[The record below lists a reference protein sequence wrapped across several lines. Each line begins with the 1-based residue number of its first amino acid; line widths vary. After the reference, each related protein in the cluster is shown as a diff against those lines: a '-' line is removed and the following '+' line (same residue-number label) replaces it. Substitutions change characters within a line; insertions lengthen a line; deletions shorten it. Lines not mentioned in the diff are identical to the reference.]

1 MLNAQRCI
9 VFNDTSLYNPLM
21 NIIPTILC
29 GGAGSR
35 LWPVSRELH
44 PKPFIRLADNE
55 SFLQKS
61 FIRGAILPNVSE
73 VLTVTNRELL
83 FKTKDDYREVN
94 QTNTKTSFLLEPF
107 GRNTAAAVALAAL
120 YVAKQHGEEAILL
133 ILTADHLI
141 SDQAAFQQAVTNA
154 SLIAQTGKVVT
165 FGIQPNAPETGY
177 GYIEANQAIPITAH
191 QNKIGYDVARFVEKP
206 DLATA
211 QTYVDSGKFFW
222 NSGMFCAKASTL
234 LAELQSHAPDIL
246 SMAKTCFEASLKENT
261 DITQV
266 ELEANSFAN
275 VPSNSIDYAVM
286 EKSANV
292 AVIPC
297 DIGWNDIGAW
307 DAMSTLT
314 EADDNG
320 NRVTGNAILNNSKNC
335 FVQSNHRLVATVGLD
350 NIIIVDTP
358 DAVLVAD
365 KNQVQNVKDIYN
377 RLKQDGNEAYK
388 LHQTDHRPWGDYTG
402 LEVGERLN
410 KKLIVVKPG
419 QRLSLQMHH
428 HRSEHW
434 VVVSGMAKVTN
445 GDQEFFVA
453 PNESTFIPAGTGH
466 RLENPGVLDLVMI
479 EVQSG
484 DYVGEDDIV
493 RFEDQ
498 YGRKK

>member
-1 MLNAQRCI
+1 
-9 VFNDTSLYNPLM
+9 M

-61 FIRGAILPNVSE
+61 FIRGAILPNVAE

-94 QTNTKTSFLLEPF
+94 QANTKTSYLLEPF

-141 SDQAAFQQAVTNA
+141 SNQAAFQQAVANA
-154 SLIAQTGKVVT
+154 SVIAESGKIVT

-177 GYIEANQAIPITAH
+177 GYIEANQSKPIISN
-191 QNKIGYDVARFVEKP
+191 QNTIGYEVARFVEKP
-206 DLATA
+206 NLATA
-211 QTYVDSGKFFW
+211 QTYVDSGKFYW

-234 LAELQSHAPDIL
+234 LSEFQRHAPDIL
-246 SMAKTCFEASLKENT
+246 NTAKACFEASLNQTT

-266 ELEANSFAN
+266 EFEATSFAN
-275 VPSNSIDYAVM
+275 VPSNSIDYAIM
-286 EKSANV
+286 EKSSNV

-297 DIGWNDIGAW
+297 DIGWSDIGAW

-314 EADDNG
+314 AADEDG
-320 NRVTGNAILNNSKNC
+320 NRVSGKAILNMTKDC
-335 FVQSNHRLVATVGLD
+335 YVQSDKRLIAMVGLE
-350 NIIIVDTP
+350 NIMVVDTP
-358 DAVLVAD
+358 DALLVA
-365 KNQVQNVKDIYN
+365 NRSHVQNVKDIYN
-377 RLKQDGNEAYK
+377 HLKQQNHDAHK
-388 LHQTDHRPWGDYTG
+388 LHQTVYRPWGNYTV
-402 LEVGERLN
+402 LEEGPNYKMKRIE
-410 KKLIVVKPG
+410 VKTG
-419 QRLSLQMHH
+419 AKLSLQMHK

-434 VVVSGMAKVTN
+434 VVISGEATITN
-445 GDQEFFVA
+445 NGIEYKLQE
-453 PNESTFIPAGTGH
+453 NQSTYIPKTHQH
-466 RLENPGVLDLVMI
+466 RLANQGEKLLQII
-479 EVQSG
+479 EVQCG
-484 DYVGEDDIV
+484 DYVGEDDII
-493 RFEDQ
+493 RIDDS
-498 YGRKK
+498 YGRVKTE

>member
-1 MLNAQRCI
+1 MKL
-9 VFNDTSLYNPLM
+9 
-21 NIIPTILC
+21 IPTILC

-44 PKPFIRLADNE
+44 PKPFIRLADHQ

-94 QTNTKTSFLLEPF
+94 TDNINTSFLLEPF
-107 GRNTAAAVALAAL
+107 ARNTAAAVALAAL
-120 YVAKQHGEEAILL
+120 YVAKQHGDDAVLL

-141 SDQAAFQQAVTNA
+141 ADQAAFQQAVTNA
-154 SLIAQTGKVVT
+154 TVIAQTGKVVT

-177 GYIEANQAIPITAH
+177 GYIEAHQDKTITH
-191 QNKIGYDVARFVEKP
+191 KQNTIGYEVARFVEKP

-211 QTYVDSGKFFW
+211 QAYVDSGKFYW
-222 NSGMFCAKASTL
+222 NSGMFCATASTL
-234 LAELQSHAPDIL
+234 ITELKQHAPDIL
-246 SMAKTCFEASLKENT
+246 NAANACFAASLQMSTDISQVEFEAT
-261 DITQV
+261 
-266 ELEANSFAN
+266 SFAN
-275 VPSNSIDYAVM
+275 VPSTSIDYAVM
-286 EKSANV
+286 EKSSNV

-307 DAMSTLT
+307 DAMSSLT
-314 EADDNG
+314 AADEDG
-320 NRVTGNAILNNSKNC
+320 NRVIGTALLNNSKNC
-335 FVQSNHRLVATVGLD
+335 YVQSSHRLVATVGLE

-358 DAVLVAD
+358 DAILVAD

-377 RLKQDGNEAYK
+377 RLKQEGNEAYK
-388 LHQTDHRPWGDYTG
+388 LHQTVHRPWGNYTT
-402 LEVGERLN
+402 LEEGERF
-410 KKLIVVKPG
+410 KIKRIVVKPG

-445 GDQEFFVA
+445 GEQVFFVS
-453 PNESTFIPAGTGH
+453 PNESTFIPAGTAH

-484 DYVGEDDIV
+484 DYVGEDDII
-493 RFEDQ
+493 RFDDH
-498 YGRKK
+498 YGRVKP

>member
-1 MLNAQRCI
+1 LKC
-9 VFNDTSLYNPLM
+9 
-21 NIIPTILC
+21 
-29 GGAGSR
+29 
-35 LWPVSRELH
+35 
-44 PKPFIRLADNE
+44 
-55 SFLQKS
+55 
-61 FIRGAILPNVSE
+61 LPSPIASYCS
-73 VLTVTNRELL
+73 
-83 FKTKDDYREVN
+83 KTKDDYREVN
-94 QTNTKTSFLLEPF
+94 QANTKTSFLLEPF

-120 YVAKQHGEEAILL
+120 YVAKQHGEDAILL

-141 SDQAAFQQAVTNA
+141 ADQAAFQQAVANA
-154 SLIAQTGKVVT
+154 SHIAQSGKIVT

-177 GYIEANQAIPITAH
+177 GYIEANQTRPITAN
-191 QNKIGYDVARFVEKP
+191 QNTIGFDVAQFVEKP

-211 QTYVDSGKFFW
+211 QAYVDSGKFYW

-234 LAELQSHAPDIL
+234 LAELQTHAPDIL
-246 SMAKTCFEASLKENT
+246 NTAKACFEASLKEQYRHHPSGIDAT
-261 DITQV
+261 
-266 ELEANSFAN
+266 SFAN

-320 NRVTGNAILNNSKNC
+320 NRVSGNAILNNSTNC

-350 NIIIVDTP
+350 NIIVVDTP

-377 RLKQDGNEAYK
+377 QLKQDGNEAYK
-388 LHQTDHRPWGDYTG
+388 LHQTVYRPWGDYTV
-402 LEVGERLN
+402 LEVGERF
-410 KKLIVVKPG
+410 KIKRIVVKPG

-493 RFEDQ
+493 RFNDS
-498 YGRKK
+498 YGRVKN

>member
-1 MLNAQRCI
+1 
-9 VFNDTSLYNPLM
+9 M

-61 FIRGAILPNVSE
+61 FIRGAILPNVTE

-120 YVAKQHGEEAILL
+120 YVAKQHGEDAILL

-141 SDQAAFQQAVTNA
+141 ANQAAFQQAVTNA
-154 SLIAQTGKVVT
+154 SLIAQSGKIVT
-165 FGIQPNAPETGY
+165 FGIQPHAPETGY
-177 GYIEANQAIPITAH
+177 GYIEANQGKPLVSNQST
-191 QNKIGYDVARFVEKP
+191 IGYEVARFVEKP
-206 DLATA
+206 NLATA
-211 QTYVDSGKFFW
+211 QAYVDSGKFYW

-234 LAELQSHAPDIL
+234 VAELQRHAPDIL
-246 SMAKTCFEASLKENT
+246 NTAKACFEASLKDNT

-266 ELEANSFAN
+266 EFEASTFAN

-314 EADDNG
+314 AADEDG
-320 NRVTGNAILNNSKNC
+320 NRVSGKAMLNNSKNC
-335 FVQSNHRLVATVGLD
+335 FIQSNSRLVATVGLE

-365 KNQVQNVKDIYN
+365 RSQVQNVKDIYN
-377 RLKQDGNEAYK
+377 RLKQEGNEAYK
-388 LHQTDHRPWGDYTG
+388 LHQTVHRPWGNYTI
-402 LEVGERLN
+402 LEEGERF
-410 KKLIVVKPG
+410 KIKRIVVKPA

-445 GDQEFFVA
+445 GEKEFFVS
-453 PNESTFIPAGTGH
+453 PNESTFIPAGTAH

-493 RFEDQ
+493 RFNDS
-498 YGRKK
+498 YGRVKAS

>member
-1 MLNAQRCI
+1 MK
-9 VFNDTSLYNPLM
+9 
-21 NIIPTILC
+21 IIPTILC

-44 PKPFIRLADNE
+44 PKPFIRLADNQ

-61 FIRGAILPNVSE
+61 FHRGAILQGVSE

-83 FKTKDDYREVN
+83 FKTKDEYREIN
-94 QTNTKTSFLLEPF
+94 LHKIKTSFLLEPF
-107 GRNTAAAVALAAL
+107 GRNTAAAVVLAAL
-120 YVAKQHGEEAILL
+120 YVQQQHGEQATLL

-141 SDQAAFQQAVTNA
+141 DDHQAFQTAVNQAA
-154 SLIAQTGKVVT
+154 SIAQTGKMVT
-165 FGIQPNAPETGY
+165 FGIQPHAPETGF
-177 GYIEANQAIPITAH
+177 GYIEANLASTLTGGAFE
-191 QNKIGYDVARFVEKP
+191 VARFVEKP

-211 QTYVDSGKFFW
+211 HGYVDSGKFYW
-222 NSGMFCAKASTL
+222 NSGMFCFTAKTL
-234 LAELQSHAPDIL
+234 LAEMQTHAPDIL
-246 SMAKTCFEASLKENT
+246 DAARACFQTSIADSCDNMQIELDT
-261 DITQV
+261 D
-266 ELEANSFAN
+266 LFAQ

-286 EKSANV
+286 EKSSNV

-297 DIGWNDIGAW
+297 NIGWRDIGTW
-307 DAMSTLT
+307 DAMSELT
-314 EADDNG
+314 AADENG
-320 NRVTGNAILNNSKNC
+320 NRVSGQALLNHTNNC
-335 FVQSNHRLVATVGLD
+335 FVQSNQRLIAMVGLD
-350 NIIIVDTP
+350 NVIVVDTP
-358 DAVLVAD
+358 DALLVAN

-377 RLKQDGNEAYK
+377 QLKQDGNEAYK
-388 LHQTDHRPWGDYTG
+388 LHQTVHRPWGNYTT
-402 LEVGERLN
+402 LEEGDRF
-410 KKLIVVKPG
+410 KIKRIVVKPG

-445 GDQEFFVA
+445 GDKEFFVS

-493 RFEDQ
+493 RFNDS
-498 YGRKK
+498 YGRVKN

>member
-1 MLNAQRCI
+1 
-9 VFNDTSLYNPLM
+9 
-21 NIIPTILC
+21 
-29 GGAGSR
+29 

-61 FIRGAILPNVSE
+61 FIRGAILPNVTE

-120 YVAKQHGEEAILL
+120 YVAKQHGEDAILL

-141 SDQAAFQQAVTNA
+141 ANQAAFQQAVTNA
-154 SLIAQTGKVVT
+154 SLIAQSGKIVT
-165 FGIQPNAPETGY
+165 FGIQPHAPETGY
-177 GYIEANQAIPITAH
+177 GYIEANQGKPLVSNQST
-191 QNKIGYDVARFVEKP
+191 IGYEVARFVEKP
-206 DLATA
+206 NLATA
-211 QTYVDSGKFFW
+211 QAYVDSGKFYW

-234 LAELQSHAPDIL
+234 VAELQRHAPDIL
-246 SMAKTCFEASLKENT
+246 NTAKACFEASLKDNT

-266 ELEANSFAN
+266 EFEASTFAN

-314 EADDNG
+314 AADEDG
-320 NRVTGNAILNNSKNC
+320 NRVSGKAMLNNSKNC
-335 FVQSNHRLVATVGLD
+335 FIQSNSRLVATVGLE

-365 KNQVQNVKDIYN
+365 RSQVQNVKDIYN
-377 RLKQDGNEAYK
+377 RLKQEGNEAYK
-388 LHQTDHRPWGDYTG
+388 LHQTVHRPWGNYTI
-402 LEVGERLN
+402 LEEGERF
-410 KKLIVVKPG
+410 KIKRIVVKPA

-445 GDQEFFVA
+445 GEKEFFVS
-453 PNESTFIPAGTGH
+453 PNESTFIPAGTAH

-493 RFEDQ
+493 RFNDS
-498 YGRKK
+498 YGRVKAS

>member
-1 MLNAQRCI
+1 MSYDIIWTAHYRI
-9 VFNDTSLYNPLM
+9 DIMT
-21 NIIPTILC
+21 IIPSILC

-61 FIRGAILPNVSE
+61 FIRGAILPHVSE

-83 FKTKDDYREVN
+83 FNTKDDYREVN
-94 QTNTKTSFLLEPF
+94 HDNIKTSFLLEPF
-107 GRNTAAAVALAAL
+107 ARNTAAAVALAAL
-120 YVAKQHGEEAILL
+120 YVEKQHGGDAILL

-141 SDQAAFQQAVTNA
+141 SNQAAFQQAVENA
-154 SLIAQTGKVVT
+154 SLIAQSGKIVT
-165 FGIQPNAPETGY
+165 FGIQPSAPETGY
-177 GYIEANQAIPITAH
+177 GYIEANQTKNITH
-191 QNKIGYDVARFVEKP
+191 NNQTIGYEVARFVEKP
-206 DLATA
+206 NLATA
-211 QTYVDSGKFFW
+211 QRYVDSGQFYW
-222 NSGMFCAKASTL
+222 NSGMFCSSAETM
-234 LAELQSHAPDIL
+234 LAELQKHAPDI
-246 SMAKTCFEASLKENT
+246 MDAAKACFVASLKQT
-261 DITQV
+261 SDISQIEFDAET
-266 ELEANSFAN
+266 FAN

-314 EADDNG
+314 EADENG
-320 NRVTGNAILNNSKNC
+320 NRIAGNAILNKTKNC
-335 FVQSNHRLVATVGLD
+335 FVQSDKRLIAMVGLE
-350 NIIIVDTP
+350 NLVVVDTP
-358 DAVLVAD
+358 DALLVAD
-365 KNQVQNVKDIYN
+365 KSQVQHVKDIYN
-377 RLKQDGNEAYK
+377 QLKEEGNEAYK
-388 LHQTDHRPWGDYTG
+388 LHQTVHRPWGNYTV
-402 LEVGERLN
+402 LEEGERF
-410 KKLIVVKPG
+410 KIKRIVVKPNC
-419 QRLSLQMHH
+419 RLSLQMHH

-445 GDQEFFVA
+445 GEKEFFVSS
-453 PNESTFIPAGTGH
+453 NESTFIPAGTQH

-493 RFEDQ
+493 RFNDS
-498 YGRKK
+498 YGRVKS

>member
-1 MLNAQRCI
+1 MK
-9 VFNDTSLYNPLM
+9 
-21 NIIPTILC
+21 IIPTILC

-61 FIRGAILPNVSE
+61 FHRGAILSHVTE
-73 VLTVTNRELL
+73 VLTVTNRDLL
-83 FKTKDDYREVN
+83 FKTKDDYREI
-94 QTNTKTSFLLEPF
+94 NTAHVKTSFLLEPF
-107 GRNTAAAVALAAL
+107 GRNTAAAVAMAAL
-120 YVAKQHGEEAILL
+120 YVAKQHGQDALML

-141 SDQAAFQQAVTNA
+141 ADQSAFQQAVEHA
-154 SLIAQTGKVVT
+154 SALALTGKIVT

-177 GYIEANQAIPITAH
+177 GYIEANQH
-191 QNKIGYDVARFVEKP
+191 QALQFANQTVGFDVARFVEKP
-206 DLATA
+206 NLATA
-211 QTYVDSGKFFW
+211 QAYVDSGKFYW
-222 NSGMFCAKASTL
+222 NSGMFCFTANTL
-234 LAELQSHAPDIL
+234 LTEMQQHAPAIL
-246 SMAKTCFEASLKENT
+246 SAAQACFDVSLASAT
-261 DITQV
+261 DITQI
-266 ELEANSFAN
+266 EFDADTFIN
-275 VPSNSIDYAVM
+275 VPSDSIDYAVM
-286 EKSANV
+286 EKSSNV

-297 DIGWNDIGAW
+297 DIGWSDIGAW
-307 DAMSTLT
+307 DAMSELT
-314 EADDNG
+314 AADENG

-335 FVQSNHRLVATVGLD
+335 YVQSNHRLVATVGLD

-377 RLKQDGNEAYK
+377 RLKQDSNEAYK
-388 LHQTDHRPWGDYTG
+388 QHQTVHRPWGDYTI
-402 LEVGERLN
+402 LEVGERF
-410 KKLIVVKPG
+410 KIKRIVVKPG

-445 GDQEFFVA
+445 GNKEFFVS

-493 RFEDQ
+493 RFDDK
-498 YGRKK
+498 YGRT

>member
-1 MLNAQRCI
+1 
-9 VFNDTSLYNPLM
+9 M

-61 FIRGAILPNVSE
+61 FIRGAILPNVTE

-94 QTNTKTSFLLEPF
+94 QANTKTSFLLEPF

-141 SDQAAFQQAVTNA
+141 SNQAAFQQAVANA
-154 SLIAQTGKVVT
+154 SVIAETGKIVT

-177 GYIEANQAIPITAH
+177 GYIEANQSKPITSN
-191 QNKIGYDVARFVEKP
+191 QNTIGYEVARFVEKP
-206 DLATA
+206 NLATA
-211 QTYVDSGKFFW
+211 QTYVDSGKFYW

-234 LAELQSHAPDIL
+234 LSEFQRHAPDIL
-246 SMAKTCFEASLKENT
+246 NTAKACFEASQNQTT
-261 DITQV
+261 DITRV
-266 ELEANSFAN
+266 EFEATSFAN
-275 VPSNSIDYAVM
+275 VPSNSIDYAIM
-286 EKSANV
+286 EKSNNV

-297 DIGWNDIGAW
+297 DIGWSDIGAW

-335 FVQSNHRLVATVGLD
+335 YVQSNHRLVATVGLD

-377 RLKQDGNEAYK
+377 QLKQDGNEAYK
-388 LHQTDHRPWGDYTG
+388 LHQTVYRPWGDYTV
-402 LEVGERLN
+402 LEVGERF
-410 KKLIVVKPG
+410 KIKRIVVKPG

-445 GDQEFFVA
+445 GDQELFVA

-493 RFEDQ
+493 RFNDS
-498 YGRKK
+498 YGRL

>member
-1 MLNAQRCI
+1 
-9 VFNDTSLYNPLM
+9 M

-61 FIRGAILPNVSE
+61 FIRGAILPNVTE

-94 QTNTKTSFLLEPF
+94 HTHTKTSFLLEPF

-120 YVAKQHGEEAILL
+120 YVAKQHGDDAILL

-141 SDQAAFQQAVTNA
+141 ADQAAFEQAVSNA
-154 SLIAQTGKVVT
+154 SLIAQTGKIVT

-177 GYIEANQAIPITAH
+177 GYIEANQTSPITS
-191 QNKIGYDVARFVEKP
+191 NKTTIGFDVARFVEKP

-211 QTYVDSGKFFW
+211 QAYVDSGKFFW

-234 LAELQSHAPDIL
+234 LAELQCHANDIL
-246 SMAKTCFEASLKENT
+246 NTAKACFEASLKDNN

-266 ELEANSFAN
+266 EFEATSFAN

-314 EADDNG
+314 EADENG
-320 NRVTGNAILNNSKNC
+320 NRVTGNAILNNSTNC
-335 FVQSNHRLVATVGLD
+335 FVQSNHRLVATVGLE

-365 KNQVQNVKDIYN
+365 KTQVQNVKDIYN

-388 LHQTDHRPWGDYTG
+388 LHQTVHRPWGNYTT
-402 LEVGERLN
+402 LEEGERF
-410 KKLIVVKPG
+410 KIKRIVVKPG

-445 GDQEFFVA
+445 GEKEFFVSH
-453 PNESTFIPAGTGH
+453 NESTFIPAGTNH

-498 YGRKK
+498 YGRKR

>member
-1 MLNAQRCI
+1 
-9 VFNDTSLYNPLM
+9 M

-61 FIRGAILPNVSE
+61 FIRGAILPNVTE

-120 YVAKQHGEEAILL
+120 YVAKQHGEDAILL

-141 SDQAAFQQAVTNA
+141 ANQAAFQQAVTNA
-154 SLIAQTGKVVT
+154 SLIAQTGKIVT
-165 FGIQPNAPETGY
+165 FGIQPHAPETGY
-177 GYIEANQAIPITAH
+177 GYIEANQAKPITSN
-191 QNKIGYDVARFVEKP
+191 QSTIGYEVARFVEKP
-206 DLATA
+206 NLATA
-211 QTYVDSGKFFW
+211 QAYVDSGKFYW

-234 LAELQSHAPDIL
+234 VAELQRHAPDIL
-246 SMAKTCFEASLKENT
+246 NTAKACFEVSLKDNT

-266 ELEANSFAN
+266 EFEANTFAN

-314 EADDNG
+314 AADEDG
-320 NRVTGNAILNNSKNC
+320 NRVSGSAMLNHTKNC
-335 FVQSNHRLVATVGLD
+335 FVQSDKRLVAMVGVEDL
-350 NIIIVDTP
+350 IVVDTQ
-358 DAVLVAD
+358 DAVLISHKDSA
-365 KNQVQNVKDIYN
+365 QYVKDIYN
-377 RLKQDGNEAYK
+377 TLKEQGNESYK
-388 LHQTDHRPWGDYTG
+388 LHQTVHRPWGNYTT
-402 LEVGERLN
+402 LEEGDRF
-410 KKLIVVKPG
+410 KIKRIVVKPG
-419 QRLSLQMHH
+419 QSLSLQMHH

-434 VVVSGMAKVTN
+434 VVVSGMARVTN
-445 GDQEFFVA
+445 GENVFFVA
-453 PNESTFIPAGTGH
+453 PNESTFIPAGCHH

-493 RFEDQ
+493 RFNDS
-498 YGRKK
+498 YGRVKA

>member
-1 MLNAQRCI
+1 
-9 VFNDTSLYNPLM
+9 M

-61 FIRGAILPNVSE
+61 FIRGAILPNVTE

-94 QTNTKTSFLLEPF
+94 QTNSKTSFLLEPF

-120 YVAKQHGEEAILL
+120 YVAKQHGEDAILL

-177 GYIEANQAIPITAH
+177 GYIEANQASPITAN

-206 DLATA
+206 DLAKA
-211 QTYVDSGKFFW
+211 QTYVDSGKFYW

-320 NRVTGNAILNNSKNC
+320 NRVTGNAILNNSTNC

-388 LHQTDHRPWGDYTG
+388 LHQTVHRPWGNYTV
-402 LEVGERLN
+402 LEEGTEYKIKR
-410 KKLIVVKPG
+410 IEVKPG
-419 QRLSLQMHH
+419 AKLSLQMHK

-434 VVVSGMAKVTN
+434 VVISGEATITN
-445 GDQEFFVA
+445 NGIEYKLQE
-453 PNESTFIPAGTGH
+453 NQSTYIPKTHQH
-466 RLENPGVLDLVMI
+466 RLANQGEKLLQII
-479 EVQSG
+479 EVQCG
-484 DYVGEDDIV
+484 DYVGEDDII
-493 RFEDQ
+493 RIDDS
-498 YGRKK
+498 YGRVKPEWQIASKKLP